1 MSKSLKGTRTEQNL
15 LKAFAG
21 ESQARNRYTFFA
33 SQARKEGLVQIADI
47 FAETAEQEKEHAKRF
62 FSFLEGGDLEISAAF
77 PAGKVGTSLENLAA
91 AAAGEEHE
99 WQSLYPEF
107 ARIAR
112 EEGFVA
118 VAAAFDAISVAEKQH
133 GKRYRTLADNLQA
146 GKVFK
151 RNGKVVWRCRN
162 CGYLH
167 EGEDAPKTCPACLHP
182 VLTGVLLFAGRPL
195 QGPISLGYRVAV
207 SLPMTDPCNSKK
219 ILINNQK
226 EP

>member
-1 MSKSLKGTRTEQNL
+1 MSKSIKGTQTEQNL

-33 SQARKEGLVQIADI
+33 SQARKEGLIQIAEI

-62 FSFLEGGDLEISAAF
+62 FSFLEGGDVEITATF

-99 WQSLYPEF
+99 WQSLYPGF
-107 ARIAR
+107 ARVAR
-112 EEGFVA
+112 EEGLVA
-118 VAAAFDAISVAEKQH
+118 VAVAFEAICVAEKQH

-146 GKVFK
+146 GKIFK

-182 VLTGVLLFAGRPL
+182 QAYFELLGEN
-195 QGPISLGYRVAV
+195 Y
-207 SLPMTDPCNSKK
+207 
-219 ILINNQK
+219 
-226 EP
+226 